1 MIPIP
6 HITKKTIESVSK
18 PQDKNTQV
26 KARDAVSV
34 CKETKSNEKPTNRVM
49 KSIFK
54 PITEGVK
61 EKKKDVSPKTSLK
74 NNVMQL

>member
-1 MIPIP
+1 M
-6 HITKKTIESVSK
+6 
-18 PQDKNTQV
+18 
-26 KARDAVSV
+26 SV